1 MYNLCVCWRP
11 VLWAPVGHLYSHSAS
26 LGTCKLGTC
35 ILLGQTDK
43 ILCGV
48 NVFVLERGGGR
59 LMSKL
64 FQLHNSQ
71 N

>member
-1 MYNLCVCWRP
+1 M
-11 VLWAPVGHLYSHSAS
+11 LWAPVGHLYSHSAS

-48 NVFVLERGGGR
+48 NVFVLERGGGAV
-59 LMSKL
+59 
-64 FQLHNSQ
+64 NV
-71 N
+71 